1 MKLALGLIE
10 TRGLVAAI
18 EAADAM
24 AKASN
29 ITIVGKEKS
38 TAALITI
45 KIVGEVAAVKSAI
58 DAGAYAAQKIGEL
71 ISTHIIPR
79 PSEEIVS
86 LIYSSQKVISNSK
99 KDNVKKKGKKKKKV
113 TEQSFFDEVSVEENN
128 KPNISFVSDSK
139 ESEETNSHNPVL
151 DVNQDSFK
159 EEFADVEID
168 VSSEESIGD
177 NFIEESKEQN
187 SQGDSESV
195 DEKDEIENDSIS
207 EDEKSSYKMENL
219 EILNVHQ
226 LRKKARA
233 FPNFPIKG
241 REISKANRGIL
252 LDYFK
257 SLL

>member
-29 ITIVGKEKS
+29 VTIVGKEKS
-38 TAALITI
+38 TAALVTI

-58 DAGAYAAQKIGEL
+58 EAGAYAAGKIGEL

-86 LIYSSQKVISNSK
+86 LIYSSKKIISDYQKE
-99 KDNVKKKGKKKKKV
+99 NVKKKNRKNKRKA
-113 TEQSFFDEVSVEENN
+113 TEQSFFDELAVDDNRQH
-128 KPNISFVSDSK
+128 NIPSTNDSQT
-139 ESEETNSHNPVL
+139 SEDSISVL

-159 EEFADVEID
+159 EEFADVEIE
-168 VSSEESIGD
+168 VSSEENEEN
-177 NFIEESKEQN
+177 NFAESSNIPK
-187 SQGDSESV
+187 
-195 DEKDEIENDSIS
+195 S
-207 EDEKSSYKMENL
+207 EDKSSNVDNSDFENTDDEQIAEDNKPAYKMENL

-226 LRKKARA
+226 LRKKARD

-241 REISKANRGIL
+241 REISKANRGVL

-257 SLL
+257 TLL